1 MKSYIHIYIIYENR
15 TIYIRYICYIYD
27 IKAENIGNLRRRE
40 CWENRG
46 YEAEEEYE

>member
-1 MKSYIHIYIIYENR
+1 MKIEP
-15 TIYIRYICYIYD
+15 YIRYLCYIYD
-27 IKAENIGNLRRRE
+27 IKAAANIWNLRRRE